1 MKRRV
6 RERPVLVHVTTSDMS
21 LDWLLGPQ
29 LRAFDAAGYEVVGM
43 SAPGDHVTALEASG
57 VRHVAIPGL
66 TRSSSMGSDL
76 RALAQLTRALR
87 RERPDVVHT
96 HNPKSGVLGRIA
108 ARLSGVPL
116 VVNTQHGLYALPG
129 DSRSKRWAVYGLER
143 VAAAFSHVE
152 LVQNPED
159 ADTIV
164 ERLRVP
170 ASRVH
175 VLGNGIDLSRFT
187 RSDDTD
193 RRRAI
198 RAEWGVGD
206 DTVVLGVVARL
217 VAEKGI
223 REIIEAAVA
232 LRDVE
237 PRARF
242 VVVGPLEDAKA
253 DGITAADIDAAVEAG
268 VLFVGRR
275 DDMPAVYEAFDVF
288 VTASWRE
295 GIPRAAM
302 EAAAM
307 GLATVATD
315 VRGNRQVVLHSVT
328 GLLVPSRRPAALA
341 EACLRLVT
349 EPDLRTAMGERAAR
363 RARAEFDQHAVI
375 AASLQTYATGRPP
388 VPWGRSAHPALR
400 SGRPGTRLAS
410 APT

>member
-1 MKRRV
+1 MRRRD

-29 LRAFDAAGYEVVGM
+29 LRAFDSAGYEVVGM
-43 SAPGDHVTALEASG
+43 SAPGEHVAALEASG
-57 VRHVAIPGL
+57 VRHVSIPGL

-76 RALAQLTRALR
+76 RALVQLTRALR

-129 DSRSKRWAVYGLER
+129 DSRPKRWAVYGLER

-170 ASRVH
+170 ARRVH
-175 VLGNGIDLSRFT
+175 VLGNGIDLARFT
-187 RSDDTD
+187 RSADTD
-193 RRRAI
+193 RRRSV

-232 LRDVE
+232 VRAVE

-242 VVVGPLEDAKA
+242 VVVGPLDDAKA
-253 DGITAADIDAAVEAG
+253 DGISTAEVDAAVEAG
-268 VLFVGRR
+268 VLFVGPRN
-275 DDMPAVYEAFDVF
+275 DMPAVYEAFDVF

-307 GLATVATD
+307 GLPTVATD
-315 VRGNRQVVLHSVT
+315 VRGNRQVVSHSVT
-328 GLLVPSRRPAALA
+328 GLMVPSRRPAALA
-341 EACLRLVT
+341 EACLRLVA
-349 EPDLRTAMGERAAR
+349 EPDLRRAMGERAAR
-363 RARAEFDQHAVI
+363 RARTEFDQHAVI
-375 AASLQTYATGRPP
+375 AASLQTYTTGRPP

-400 SGRPGTRLAS
+400 SGRPGTRLAN

>member
-1 MKRRV
+1 MRRTG
-6 RERPVLVHVTTSDMS
+6 RDRPVLVHVTTSDMS

-29 LRAFDAAGYEVVGM
+29 LRAFDDAGYEVVGM
-43 SAPGDHVTALEASG
+43 SAPGPHVATLEANG
-57 VRHVAIPGL
+57 VRHVAIPGF
-66 TRSSSMGSDL
+66 TRSSSVVSDL
-76 RALAQLTRALR
+76 RALVQLVRALR

-108 ARLSGVPL
+108 ARLSGVSL

-129 DSRSKRWAVYGLER
+129 DSRMKRWAVYGLER
-143 VAAAFSHVE
+143 AAAAFSHVE
-152 LVQNPED
+152 LVQNLED

-170 ASRVH
+170 ARRVH

-187 RSDDTD
+187 QSGDTERRRAVRSEWGISDDT
-193 RRRAI
+193 I
-198 RAEWGVGD
+198 
-206 DTVVLGVVARL
+206 VLGVVARL

-223 REIIEAAVA
+223 REIIEAAAIV
-232 LRDVE
+232 RDAE

-242 VVVGPLEDAKA
+242 VVVGPLDGTKS
-253 DGITAADIDAAVEAG
+253 DGITNDEVEAAVAAG
-268 VLFVGRR
+268 VLFVGQR

-307 GLATVATD
+307 GLPTVATD
-315 VRGNRQVVLHSVT
+315 VRGNRQVVTHSVT
-328 GLLVPSRRPAALA
+328 GLLVPSRRPALLA
-341 EACLRLVT
+341 EACLRLVD
-349 EPDLRTAMGERAAR
+349 EPDLSRAMGERAAR
-363 RARAEFDQHAVI
+363 RARTEFDQHAVI
-375 AASLQTYATGRPP
+375 TASLTTYVTGRPP
-388 VPWGRSAHPALR
+388 VPWGRSSHPALR
-400 SGRPGTRLAS
+400 TGRPGTRLAS